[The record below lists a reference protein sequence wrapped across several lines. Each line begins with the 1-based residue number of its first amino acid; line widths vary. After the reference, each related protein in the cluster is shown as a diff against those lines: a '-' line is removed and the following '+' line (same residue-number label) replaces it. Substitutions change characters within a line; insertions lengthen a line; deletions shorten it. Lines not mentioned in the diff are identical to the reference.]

1 MGKTKDIRTGTVPSY
16 WQYKEVLAAARRVS
30 GVTSAHNHLE
40 VVLPPADYRDDP
52 KLPPRQQ
59 RPEAEHHRAGDGG
72 GLRPQRQHHA
82 GRHRALRLPAAR
94 GRGDRSRA
102 DRGSQRQG
110 RDRDRLGRQPGRRES
125 LVQEAL
131 NRNALIGHDSDVKID
146 TSDGSVTLTG
156 HVRTWAERDAVLEAN
171 WKTPAAV
178 YKPLRQA
185 RHYRLKPPPSPMRR
199 SGWLTF
205 SAVMLIIAGVLRLI
219 DAIRAFGCNRALPDN
234 LQGALLGHGLR
245 TYAWVWLFTGPSRGR
260 PARGELLRPATEN
273 LSDSRNGVWLRPRTM
288 TDAASWPAGCRRAKK
303 RRLYVHWPATLA
315 SRGGGPS
322 TGTQGGGAMT
332 DIIHAGDGRDRTTAR
347 RTLGSRVRDSF
358 MNSAG
363 SIVFGMEDGTV
374 SIFGLVFGVAVAA
387 PDSRAVLL
395 AGSTG
400 AISAAVSMMAGTFL
414 DVETAN
420 DQAASRMAE
429 ERVRYAADPQ
439 KANQDIHR
447 RLILAGLTDKEAATF
462 TGIMGRHPDT
472 RLTIAAAVGLGEG
485 EATRQNPYVQ
495 SAWMFI
501 TDLFAAAVPVVPFA
515 LLGLT
520 AARLVSL
527 TMTSLL
533 LVLLGIGR
541 AEVGRRRI
549 LPTIAQTV
557 GIATAAAVT
566 GLAVGK
572 LIS

>member
-1 MGKTKDIRTGTVPSY
+1 
-16 WQYKEVLAAARRVS
+16 
-30 GVTSAHNHLE
+30 
-40 VVLPPADYRDDP
+40 
-52 KLPPRQQ
+52 
-59 RPEAEHHRAGDGG
+59 
-72 GLRPQRQHHA
+72 
-82 GRHRALRLPAAR
+82 
-94 GRGDRSRA
+94 
-102 DRGSQRQG
+102 
-110 RDRDRLGRQPGRRES
+110 
-125 LVQEAL
+125 
-131 NRNALIGHDSDVKID
+131 
-146 TSDGSVTLTG
+146 
-156 HVRTWAERDAVLEAN
+156 
-171 WKTPAAV
+171 
-178 YKPLRQA
+178 
-185 RHYRLKPPPSPMRR
+185 
-199 SGWLTF
+199 
-205 SAVMLIIAGVLRLI
+205 
-219 DAIRAFGCNRALPDN
+219 
-234 LQGALLGHGLR
+234 
-245 TYAWVWLFTGPSRGR
+245 
-260 PARGELLRPATEN
+260 
-273 LSDSRNGVWLRPRTM
+273 
-288 TDAASWPAGCRRAKK
+288 
-303 RRLYVHWPATLA
+303 
-315 SRGGGPS
+315 
-322 TGTQGGGAMT
+322 MT
-332 DIIHAGDGRDRTTAR
+332 DIIQAGDSRDRTTAR
-347 RTLGSRVRDSF
+347 RTLGRRVRDSF